1 MCFHFQQQKG
11 AVAFE
16 KKGLSGTP
24 IKNSFNGFSHPE
36 ASVIT
41 DALPNQLSRFQWG
54 LIPSWSKDRS
64 IQKYTLNAK
73 LETLQEKPSF
83 RKNKRCLVPTDGF
96 FEWQW
101 QDLMGKKKQKY
112 KIVIGQEELFMF
124 AGLWDTWLDVA
135 TGELVYTFAVV
146 TTEAQGIMRQIHN
159 TKLRMPLVLTNEQE
173 QNWLLNKVVEPFSNF
188 EAKPVE

>member
-1 MCFHFQQQKG
+1 M
-11 AVAFE
+11 
-16 KKGLSGTP
+16 
-24 IKNSFNGFSHPE
+24 
-36 ASVIT
+36 
-41 DALPNQLSRFQWG
+41 
-54 LIPSWSKDRS
+54 
-64 IQKYTLNAK
+64 
-73 LETLQEKPSF
+73 
-83 RKNKRCLVPTDGF
+83 VPTDGF

>member
-1 MCFHFQQQKG
+1 
-11 AVAFE
+11 
-16 KKGLSGTP
+16 
-24 IKNSFNGFSHPE
+24 
-36 ASVIT
+36 
-41 DALPNQLSRFQWG
+41 
-54 LIPSWSKDRS
+54 
-64 IQKYTLNAK
+64 NAK